1 MVATAKNLRLAIA
14 KNSASKVE
22 SLLSQGVT
30 VDAELL
36 LLAVSRGHAAILGLL
51 LEAGPAPTPEEAPRL
66 LIAAVQADGA
76 ATLPHLLRV
85 FPAAALDGTVREWT
99 PLMHAVKLGQLAA
112 VDALLQ
118 AGASAEYRMPT
129 AGGTALM
136 IAVQHSQPMA
146 VARLL
151 EACEH
156 GWLQGPS

>member
-36 LLAVSRGHAAILGLL
+36 LLAVSRGHATILGLL

-85 FPAAALDGTVREWT
+85 FPAAALDGTVRECC
-99 PLMHAVKLGQLAA
+99 ARC
-112 VDALLQ
+112 
-118 AGASAEYRMPT
+118 SAY
-129 AGGTALM
+129 
-136 IAVQHSQPMA
+136 
-146 VARLL
+146 
-151 EACEH
+151 
-156 GWLQGPS
+156 